1 MLLVEKLLGSSS
13 AAAFIEDVFSTYL
26 YTGNGGTQTIT
37 NNIDLSTKGGL
48 VWIKGRDASYNH
60 ALFDTA
66 RGAGTS
72 TTDNQAL
79 SSNLTSAEDL
89 GSLANYLSAFTTSGF
104 TVEGAGAVSPVFRMT
119 NNSGNPYAS
128 WTFRKQAKFFD
139 IVTYTGD
146 GANRTIA
153 HNLGAVPGYIMI
165 KRTDTTAA
173 WAVYHRSLAN
183 TQYMVL
189 NTTAVVATGATY
201 WNSTTPTSSVFSLG
215 TSTDVNASG
224 GTYVAYLFAHDAG
237 GFGLNGTDNVISC
250 GSYTGNNSTTGPV
263 VTLGYEPQWLLIKRA
278 TGGAGNNWRIL
289 DNLRG
294 FVVNG
299 TDFTLS
305 PNVTDLENAGTVVS
319 PTATGFQLNT
329 SNGDFNASASTY
341 IYIAVRRGPM
351 RIPSSGASVFNP
363 VVYTGTNTDNR
374 LVNTSIAPDMV
385 MVRQRNDTVLTG
397 LVVGDRLRG
406 TPYLLTGSTAV
417 EVNDAD
423 SFMTPTLGSGNSF
436 AAMNGFGVGNDPT
449 SKLNI
454 NTTSNNHVAE
464 AFKRAPNF
472 FDIAPYTGVSAATS
486 VSHNLGAT
494 PELMIVKA
502 RTTAQGWP
510 VYYGNNTQYLLLNTS
525 AAAVSSNAYWNA
537 TAPTASGF
545 SVGTDNAVNQNNVT
559 YQAYLFASLPNVS
572 KVGTYTGTAA
582 LQGVNCGFS
591 SSARFVMIKRTD
603 AAGNWYVWDSARGIV
618 AGNDPYLLTDTSA
631 AEVTTTDFIDTTTTG
646 FEITA
651 AASATVNINAASYI
665 YLAIS

>member
-13 AAAFIEDVFSTYL
+13 AAAYIEDVFSTYL
-26 YTGNGGTQTIT
+26 YTGNGSSQTIT
-37 NNIDLSTKGGL
+37 NGIDLSGKGGL
-48 VWIKGRDASYNH
+48 VWIKGRSASYNNG
-60 ALFDTA
+60 LFDTV

-72 TTDNQAL
+72 TTDNQTL

-89 GSLANYLSAFTTSGF
+89 GSTAQYLSAFSSSGF
-104 TVEGAGAVSPVFRMT
+104 TVATSGTVPVSMRLT
-119 NNSGNPYAS
+119 NESSQIYAS

-139 IVTYTGD
+139 IVTYTGT
-146 GANRTIA
+146 GANTTIP
-153 HNLGAVPGYIMI
+153 HNLGSVPGSILI
-165 KRTDTTAA
+165 KRTDADA
-173 WAVYHRSLAN
+173 QWAVYHRSLAN
-183 TQYMVL
+183 TEYLVL
-189 NTTAVVATGATY
+189 NSQALATTGATY
-201 WNSTTPTSSVFSLG
+201 WNSTTPTASVFSLG

-224 GTYVAYLFAHDAG
+224 GIYVAYLFAHDAG
-237 GFGLNGTDNVISC
+237 GFGAAGTDNVISC

-278 TGGAGNNWRIL
+278 TGGAGNSWRII

-305 PNVTDLENAGTVVS
+305 PNDPNDENSGTFVS

-351 RIPSSGASVFNP
+351 RIPSSGESVFNP

-385 MVRQRNDTVLTG
+385 MVRQRNDAVLTG

-406 TPYLLTGSTAV
+406 DPYLLTGSTAV

-423 SFMTPTLGSGNSF
+423 SFMTPTANRGNSF
-436 AAMNGFGVGNDPT
+436 AAMNGFGVGNDVT
-449 SKLNI
+449 SKLNS

-486 VSHNLGAT
+486 VSHNLGAA

-537 TAPTASGF
+537 TTPTASGF

-582 LQGVNCGFS
+582 LQGVDCGFS

-618 AGNDPYLLTDTSA
+618 AANDPYLLADTSA